1 MRLIKDSFTP
11 SALDTPIAMVGPFQ
25 STSTMTQQ
33 PPVDQRIVD
42 EYFQLISNRKTK
54 DVGWLYAMIATFG
67 LKPEEL
73 QGFSWQSENTINI
86 ANRKRPVSSLHP
98 QWVLL
103 FELKEKEPC
112 LRQDSWKS
120 LCSSLYRLMAYQDI
134 RLNVTDLLLAHR
146 LRKSHYQ
153 RFKQLQASSRS
164 LLVVS

>member
-1 MRLIKDSFTP
+1 
-11 SALDTPIAMVGPFQ
+11 
-25 STSTMTQQ
+25 MTQQ

-73 QGFSWQSENTINI
+73 KEFSWGPGGTIRVS
-86 ANRKRPVSSLHP
+86 NRKRSVSPLHP

-112 LRQDSWKS
+112 RQQDSWNS
-120 LCSSLYRLMAYQDI
+120 LCSSLYRSMAYQDI
-134 RLNVTDLLLAHR
+134 CLNVTDLLLAHR

-153 RFKQLQASSRS
+153 RFKQPRASSRS
-164 LLVVS
+164 LAAVS

>member
-1 MRLIKDSFTP
+1 
-11 SALDTPIAMVGPFQ
+11 MVGSLQ
-25 STSTMTQQ
+25 TISTMTQQ

-73 QGFSWQSENTINI
+73 KDFSWGPSGTIRVS
-86 ANRKRPVSSLHP
+86 NRKRSVSPLHP

-103 FELKEKEPC
+103 FKLKEKEPC
-112 LRQDSWKS
+112 RQQDSWKS
-120 LCSSLYRLMAYQDI
+120 LCSSLYRSMAYQDI
-134 RLNVTDLLLAHR
+134 CLNVTDLLLAHR

-164 LLVVS
+164 LVAVS

>member
-1 MRLIKDSFTP
+1 
-11 SALDTPIAMVGPFQ
+11 MVGSFQ
-25 STSTMTQQ
+25 TISTMTQQ

-73 QGFSWQSENTINI
+73 NKFSWGPGGTIRVS
-86 ANRKRPVSSLHP
+86 NRKRSVSPLHP

-112 LRQDSWKS
+112 RQQDSWKS
-120 LCSSLYRLMAYQDI
+120 LCSSLYRSMAYQDI
-134 RLNVTDLLLAHR
+134 CLNVTDLLLAHR

-153 RFKQLQASSRS
+153 RFKQPQASSRS
-164 LLVVS
+164 LVAVS